1 MPFIASGFFL
11 IEIFATTLILGTI
24 ALSLMFLAG
33 YGGMVS
39 LMQLTIAGF
48 AAYMVAV
55 FGMSANTNIS
65 LGWPWWLATP
75 MALVLA
81 TIFGTLGGTLAVR
94 TEGIYTIMITLA
106 IGAAFYYFT
115 NQNWAIFGGHTGIN
129 TIATPK
135 FWGVDWRSDIPYY
148 YVTLGVAAFCYFAVQ
163 YVSRAPFGLALQGV
177 RDNPRRMAALGFN
190 VNAHRVAAYA
200 FASFIAALGGVLQVW
215 NYRQISPGSVSVGA
229 CIDILII
236 AVVGGITRPIGPFI
250 GAFIF
255 VILRTF
261 ALDLLVKFGLDGNR
275 FRLLIGL
282 GFLAI
287 VFWSSDGVIGLW
299 ERWRRRATTRNARAE
314 AMAMD
319 SAAPRFSAVGAG
331 AALELRGVTRL
342 FGALAALTDVTIT
355 VRPGERRAVLGSN
368 GAGKTTL
375 FNCVTG
381 DFPPSSGTIRFF
393 GEDITHFP
401 PYERIRRGLRRTYQ
415 ISALFPGLTV
425 RDNVYLA
432 CRGVSR
438 GRFSLAAPGR
448 ERRPHACGRG
458 ADPGGASDAGQGTA
472 GRGTR
477 AWPAATA
484 RDRARARRRAALHP
498 VRRTGS
504 RAIPHRAARTDRN
517 PDVAARPYRLHHH
530 RARHGRRA
538 ARRRKRHDDAQRP
551 HLQGRPAAR
560 DRSRPRG
567 PGTLSGGRS

>member
-1 MPFIASGFFL
+1 MLAWPEFNKPAVWLVAVILLIMPFIASGFFL

-275 FRLLIGL
+275 FRLADRPRLPRHRVL
-282 GFLAI
+282 
-287 VFWSSDGVIGLW
+287 VV
-299 ERWRRRATTRNARAE
+299 RRRDRTLGAMAPPCGDNRQTRGRRPRPWIAPRNAFQR
-314 AMAMD
+314 
-319 SAAPRFSAVGAG
+319 SVPAPRWSC
-331 AALELRGVTRL
+331 AA
-342 FGALAALTDVTIT
+342 
-355 VRPGERRAVLGSN
+355 
-368 GAGKTTL
+368 
-375 FNCVTG
+375 
-381 DFPPSSGTIRFF
+381 
-393 GEDITHFP
+393 
-401 PYERIRRGLRRTYQ
+401 
-415 ISALFPGLTV
+415 
-425 RDNVYLA
+425 
-432 CRGVSR
+432 
-438 GRFSLAAPGR
+438 
-448 ERRPHACGRG
+448 
-458 ADPGGASDAGQGTA
+458 
-472 GRGTR
+472 
-477 AWPAATA
+477 
-484 RDRARARRRAALHP
+484 
-498 VRRTGS
+498 
-504 RAIPHRAARTDRN
+504 
-517 PDVAARPYRLHHH
+517 
-530 RARHGRRA
+530 
-538 ARRRKRHDDAQRP
+538 
-551 HLQGRPAAR
+551 
-560 DRSRPRG
+560 
-567 PGTLSGGRS
+567 